1 MATKEKDMF
10 AKVNSVGLLG
20 LKAFIVN
27 VETDLSKGVPRFD
40 IVGLPDSSVS
50 ESKERVRAA
59 IKNSG
64 YTFPISRITTN
75 LAPAEYKKEG
85 SVYDLPILI
94 GILIASHQINFNPEN
109 MLFIGE
115 VSLNGDIK
123 GIRGVL
129 PMVLEAR
136 KNKFQQ
142 IFIPYE
148 NRIESSVVDKI
159 QIFPVKTINDLINH
173 LNNKSPL
180 SPLTPL
186 PFDVAEQYKNLPDF
200 SDVKGQYKA
209 KRALEVAA
217 SGGHN
222 ILMIG
227 PPGSGKSMLA
237 KRLPTIL
244 SDMTFEE
251 AIETTKIY
259 SVAGALSPD
268 TPIISSRPFRSPHH
282 TISAAGLAGGG
293 SIPRP
298 GELSLA
304 HNGVLFLDEL
314 PEFSKSAMET
324 MRQPI
329 EDNKVVVSRVSGTFC
344 YPCNIML
351 VCAMNPCPCGYFG
364 HPKKQCTCPPG
375 APAKY
380 LSKISGPL
388 LDRIDIHMEVS
399 PVKYDDLSKKS
410 VEETSLS
417 IKKRVD
423 ETKEIQKE
431 RFKNLPFSFNANMDI
446 KALDKFCV
454 MTDGARKM
462 LKFSF
467 DKLSFS
473 ARAYSK
479 ILKVSRTIADME
491 RSEKIDENHIA
502 EAIQYR
508 SLDRK
513 FWSTN

>member
-1 MATKEKDMF
+1 MF
-10 AKVNSVGLLG
+10 ATVNSVGLLG
-20 LKAFIVN
+20 LNAFIVN
-27 VETDLSKGVPRFD
+27 VEMDLSKGCPRFE

-64 YTFPISRITTN
+64 YSFPISRITAN
-75 LAPAEYKKEG
+75 LAPAKYKKEG

-94 GILIASHQINFNPEN
+94 AILLASHQLNFITKDIIF
-109 MLFIGE
+109 LGE
-115 VSLNGDIK
+115 VSLNGEVK
-123 GIRGVL
+123 GVRGVL

-136 KNKFQQ
+136 KNNFKQ
-142 IFIPYE
+142 IYIPFE
-148 NRIESSVVDKI
+148 NRLEASVIDEIE
-159 QIFPVKTINDLINH
+159 IFPVKNINELINH
-173 LNNKSPL
+173 LNGKDKIQ
-180 SPLTPL
+180 PLTPL
-186 PFDVAEQYKNLPDF
+186 PFTPSIKSKNAPDF
-200 SDVKGQYKA
+200 SDVHGQYKA

-222 ILMIG
+222 LLMIG

-244 SDMTFEE
+244 SDMTFDE

-259 SVAGALSPD
+259 SVAGALRAD
-268 TPIISSRPFRSPHH
+268 TQIILTRPFRSPHH

-293 SIPRP
+293 SIPKP
-298 GELSLA
+298 GELSLS

-329 EDNKVVVSRVSGTFC
+329 EDNKVVVSRVSGSFC

-364 HPKKQCTCPPG
+364 HPTKNCSCPPG

-380 LSKISGPL
+380 LSKVSGPL
-388 LDRIDIHMEVS
+388 LDRIDIHLEVF
-399 PVKYDDLSKKS
+399 PVKYDDLEQKIK
-410 VEETSLS
+410 EESS
-417 IKKRVD
+417 SEIKKRVD
-423 ETKEIQKE
+423 AAKEIQKE

-446 KALDKFCV
+446 KALDKFCIL
-454 MTDGARKM
+454 TPKAKKM

-467 DKLSFS
+467 EKLSLS

-479 ILKVSRTIADME
+479 ILKISRTIADMDN
-491 RSEKIDENHIA
+491 SEIIDEKHIA

-513 FWSTN
+513 FWNNE